1 MASCGNNE
9 NKLINSLALTITGI
23 NIVDWSENTIDIYDK
38 QLSEYIETLSNYTY
52 TNPENGCKMEDTTTS
67 GSTGTYFI
75 NFVDE
80 NGNVKKRNFNKM
92 TCSKKAGVLES
103 ELLNILDEYG
113 QSINDNE
120 KRQVL
125 INILEEL
132 SK

>member
-1 MASCGNNE
+1 MIIFFCSLYRSNKYGNYYIFGQYGKIDKKFQGWAE
-9 NKLINSLALTITGI
+9 IYT
-23 NIVDWSENTIDIYDK
+23 VDVLKNYKYTNSENRSISI
-38 QLSEYIETLSNYTY
+38 IEDN
-52 TNPENGCKMEDTTTS
+52 TT
-67 GSTGTYFI
+67 STGTYFI

-103 ELLNILDEYG
+103 ELLNILEEYG
-113 QSINDNE
+113 QSINENE

>member
-1 MASCGNNE
+1 MLPKSKYTSSSSIAFNASSKYLGL
-9 NKLINSLALTITGI
+9 KPISSSFPS
-23 NIVDWSENTIDIYDK
+23 V
-38 QLSEYIETLSNYTY
+38 
-52 TNPENGCKMEDTTTS
+52 
-67 GSTGTYFI
+67 STGTYFI

-80 NGNVKKRNFNKM
+80 NGNVKKCNFNKM

-103 ELLNILDEYG
+103 ELLNILEEYG
-113 QSINDNE
+113 QSINENE